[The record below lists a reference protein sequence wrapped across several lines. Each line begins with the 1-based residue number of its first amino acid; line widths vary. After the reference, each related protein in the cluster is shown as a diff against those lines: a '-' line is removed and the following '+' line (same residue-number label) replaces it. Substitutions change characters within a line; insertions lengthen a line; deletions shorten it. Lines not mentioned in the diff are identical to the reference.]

1 MSVTAQVRA
10 RVTARRATTS
20 GLSVAVEEHPIEF
33 NVDVGDCT
41 KVWSDRRTFVAIAET
56 GGFDEIDFA
65 TIGVSAVKLLAVK
78 NLSATSQIALSAGWT
93 GSQFSVFRQDVTS
106 WNFSP
111 MINLGSLTLRGYP
124 IREGGAMLLSCPNS
138 GGFATTSGGS
148 ILRVGG
154 TAGQQYE
161 IYVMGV

>member
-10 RVTARRATTS
+10 RVTARRVTTS
-20 GLSVAVEEHPIEF
+20 GLSVGVEEHPIEF
-33 NVDVGDCT
+33 NVDAGDCT
-41 KVWSDRRTFVAIAET
+41 KVWSDRRTFPSV
-56 GGFDEIDFA
+56 GYDEIDFA
-65 TIGVSAVKLLAVK
+65 SVGVSAVKLLAVK
-78 NLSATSQIALSAGWT
+78 NLSGTSQIALSAGWT

-124 IREGGAMLLSCPNS
+124 IREGGSMLLSCPNS

-148 ILRVGG
+148 ILRIGG

>member
-41 KVWSDRRTFVAIAET
+41 KVWSDRRVFPSV
-56 GGFDEIDFA
+56 GYDEIDFA
-65 TIGVSAVKLLAVK
+65 SIGVSAVKLLAVK

-124 IREGGAMLLSCPNS
+124 IREGGSMLLSCPNS
-138 GGFATTSGGS
+138 SGFATTSGGS
-148 ILRVGG
+148 ILRIGG
-154 TAGQQYE
+154 TAGQRYE
-161 IYVMGV
+161 IYVMGA